1 LKLILNLLMAA
12 LLAGALAFP
21 ALADS
26 AASDKCHWWQF
37 RCEETIDG
45 LPADAPRTGT
55 VITID
60 LSTNTAYLFNDG
72 QLVRRSACA
81 RGSEKILEN
90 GDDMWLFRT
99 PRGHLKVLRKII
111 DPVWRKPDWAFI
123 EAREKIPPPDSPAR
137 LVHGK
142 LGKYALDLGEG
153 ILIHGTD
160 DASSIGRN
168 VSHGCVRLPN
178 AMLAVVFK
186 AAKVGTDVFI
196 FESSPQATVER
207 HSDLEFAT
215 ATSPLSSR
223 VPDRG
228 DPGPGSTQSRIPQRR
243 QQ

>member
-1 LKLILNLLMAA
+1 VKTLLIPV
-12 LLAGALAFP
+12 LLAV
-21 ALADS
+21 
-26 AASDKCHWWQF
+26 CHWWQF
-37 RCEETIDG
+37 QCVDG
-45 LPADAPRTGT
+45 LPAETPRTGT
-55 VITID
+55 VITVD

-72 QLVRRSACA
+72 QLVRKSACA
-81 RGSEKILEN
+81 RGSEKTLEN

-123 EAREKIPPPDSPAR
+123 EAGEKVPPPDSPKR
-137 LVHGK
+137 LMPGK

-160 DASSIGRN
+160 DASSIGRS

-196 FESSPQATVER
+196 FESSPQAGVER

-215 ATSPLSSR
+215 ATSPSSSPA
-223 VPDRG
+223 PDRG
-228 DPGPGSTQSRIPQRR
+228 GPESGSTQSGTPQRR

>member
-1 LKLILNLLMAA
+1 LKSISNLLMAA
-12 LLAGALAFP
+12 LLSGLLALP

-26 AASDKCHWWQF
+26 ADAKTCQWWQF

-45 LPADAPRTGT
+45 LPAEAPRAGT

-60 LSTNTAYLFNDG
+60 LSTNTAYLFDDG
-72 QLVRRSACA
+72 QLVRKSACA
-81 RGSEKILEN
+81 RGSEKLLEN

-99 PRGHLKVLRKII
+99 PRGHLRVLRKII
-111 DPVWRKPDWAFI
+111 GPVWRKPDWAFI
-123 EAREKIPPPDSPAR
+123 EAGEKIPPSDSPKR
-137 LVHGK
+137 LMRGK

-196 FESSPQATVER
+196 FESSPQATIER

-215 ATSPLSSR
+215 ATSPSASR

-228 DPGPGSTQSRIPQRR
+228 DPGSGSRQSGTPQRR

>member
-1 LKLILNLLMAA
+1 MTA
-12 LLAGALAFP
+12 LLAGSLVFP

-26 AASDKCHWWQF
+26 AGSNKCHWWQF

-60 LSTNTAYLFNDG
+60 LSMNTAYLFNDG
-72 QLVRRSACA
+72 QLVRKSACA
-81 RGSEKILEN
+81 RGSEKTLEN

-99 PRGHLKVLRKII
+99 PRGHLRVLRKII
-111 DPVWRKPDWAFI
+111 DPVWRKPDWAFV
-123 EAREKIPPPDSPAR
+123 EAREKIPPPDSPKR
-137 LVHGK
+137 LVRGK

-186 AAKVGTDVFI
+186 AARVGTDVFI
-196 FESSPQATVER
+196 FESSPQATIER

-215 ATSPLSSR
+215 ATSPSSSR

-228 DPGPGSTQSRIPQRR
+228 DPGSGSRQSGIPQRR